1 MHAINEFC
9 SFRSLMK
16 CYTVVHTFVIVCL
29 DKIEGGSIV
38 SNIYDSAYDLEKA
51 IRNSEEFTKLKEAYD
66 AVMADESAKKM
77 FDNFRNTQMELQ
89 EKQMQG
95 QEISEEEVE
104 EARKVVELVQQ
115 HEDISKLMEEEQRL
129 NVVINDVSRII
140 TKPLEE
146 LYGNPEEE
154 PNE

>member
-1 MHAINEFC
+1 M
-9 SFRSLMK
+9 
-16 CYTVVHTFVIVCL
+16 
-29 DKIEGGSIV
+29 

-51 IRNSEEFTKLKEAYD
+51 IRNSEEFTNLKEAYD
-66 AVMADESAKKM
+66 AVMADESAKQM

-104 EARKVVELVQQ
+104 KARQVVELVQQ
-115 HEDISKLMEEEQRL
+115 HADISKLMEEEQRL
-129 NVVINDVSRII
+129 NQVINDVSRII

-146 LYGNPEEE
+146 LYGDPSQQDEEQ
-154 PNE
+154 

>member
-1 MHAINEFC
+1 MA
-9 SFRSLMK
+9 
-16 CYTVVHTFVIVCL
+16 
-29 DKIEGGSIV
+29 
-38 SNIYDSAYDLEKA
+38 NIYDSAYDLEKA
-51 IRNSEEFTKLKEAYD
+51 IRGSEEFQNLKSAYD
-66 AVMADESAKKM
+66 AVMADESAKQM

-95 QEISEEEVE
+95 QEITEKEVE
-104 EARKVVELVQQ
+104 KARQVVELVQQ

-146 LYGNPEEE
+146 LYGNPD
-154 PNE
+154 NESNE